1 MSMGPLNP
9 IAGFAGAPL
18 AQTKGAEQDRARVD
32 SARHEARVRDA
43 AKAADAAGIAAAD
56 GEDKRAEDRDADG
69 RRLWEF
75 NEQTR
80 REEPTENFEP
90 PTSVDPTGERGGE
103 LDLSG

>member
-1 MSMGPLNP
+1 MSVGPLNP

-32 SARHEARVRDA
+32 AARHEARVRDA

-75 NEQTR
+75 TERKSHDEQH
-80 REEPTENFEP
+80 PAGEP
-90 PTSVDPTGERGGE
+90 PASVDPTGERGGE

>member
-1 MSMGPLNP
+1 MSVGPLNP

-32 SARHEARVRDA
+32 AARHEARVRDA

-75 NEQTR
+75 
-80 REEPTENFEP
+80 TERKPNDEAP
-90 PTSVDPTGERGGE
+90 ESHDSPQSVDPTGERGGE